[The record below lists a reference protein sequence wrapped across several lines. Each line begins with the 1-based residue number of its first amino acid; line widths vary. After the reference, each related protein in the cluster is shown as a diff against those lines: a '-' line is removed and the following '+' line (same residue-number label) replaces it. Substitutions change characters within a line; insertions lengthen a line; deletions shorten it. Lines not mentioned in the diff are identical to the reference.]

1 MSALGA
7 ARAFL
12 RARRQFASSPV
23 RQFASS
29 PVRQFASSPVRQFAD
44 QPIADRRSAD

>member
-29 PVRQFASSPVRQFAD
+29 PVRQFAD
-44 QPIADRRSAD
+44 QPINRSTD

>member
-7 ARAFL
+7 ARVSS
-12 RARRQFASSPV
+12 RAAPV

-44 QPIADRRSAD
+44 QPIADQPINRLTD

>member
-29 PVRQFASSPVRQFAD
+29 PISRSTD
-44 QPIADRRSAD
+44 QPINRSTD